1 VFTQLLAKS
10 PARGAAERLYAAAAA
25 QARAPA
31 LYARMGAPDTVEGR
45 FELLTL
51 HVILLIDRLKD
62 GPPEAAAVR
71 QKLFDVY
78 VSNLDG
84 ALREMG
90 VGDLA
95 VGKRMRKLGEA
106 FYGRARACEGAF
118 SALPDTRA
126 LDQALARTV
135 FDAAPG
141 AEPAVLADYVRRCRE
156 SLAAGD
162 IQAVI
167 AGAPPWAAPLGA
179 PGNGSGAAPLG
190 APGNGSGA
198 AT

>member
-1 VFTQLLAKS
+1 VFTKLLAK
-10 PARGAAERLYAAAAA
+10 PPGRKAAERLYAAAAA
-25 QARAPA
+25 QAREAA

-62 GPPEAAAVR
+62 GSFEASAIR
-71 QKLFDVY
+71 QLLFDVY

-106 FYGRARACEGAF
+106 FYGRSRSCEAAF
-118 SALPDTRA
+118 AALPDTRLLEEMLERTLFVGTA
-126 LDQALARTV
+126 DARP
-135 FDAAPG
+135 AA
-141 AEPAVLADYVRRCRE
+141 LADYIRRCRE
-156 SLAAGD
+156 SLATGD
-162 IQAVI
+162 MPGLL
-167 AGAPPWAAPLGA
+167 AGAPAWAATEA
-179 PGNGSGAAPLG
+179 
-190 APGNGSGA
+190 A
-198 AT
+198 ATEVAP

>member
-1 VFTQLLAKS
+1 VLTQLLAKS
-10 PARGAAERLYAAAAA
+10 PARKAAERLHAAAAA

-51 HVILLIDRLKD
+51 HVILLIDRLKH

-71 QKLFDVY
+71 QVLFDVY
-78 VSNLDG
+78 VGNLDG

-106 FYGRARACEGAF
+106 FYGRARACETAF
-118 SALPDTRA
+118 AALPDMGPLEA
-126 LDQALARTV
+126 ALARTV
-135 FDAAPG
+135 LEAAPD
-141 AEPAVLADYVRRCRE
+141 AQPAALADYVRRCRE
-156 SLAAGD
+156 SLAAAGFRP
-162 IQAVI
+162 VI
-167 AGAPPWAAPLGA
+167 AGDPIWPTP
-179 PGNGSGAAPLG
+179 
-190 APGNGSGA
+190 
-198 AT
+198 